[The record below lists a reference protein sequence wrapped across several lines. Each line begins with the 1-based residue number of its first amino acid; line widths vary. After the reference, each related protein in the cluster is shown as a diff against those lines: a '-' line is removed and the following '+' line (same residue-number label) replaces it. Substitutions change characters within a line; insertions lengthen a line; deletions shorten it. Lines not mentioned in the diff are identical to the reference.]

1 MKKLK
6 VFALLTLAL
15 LVLAAC
21 SGSKAKDL
29 KDEAVEFYR
38 IDNYEKALEYFQEA
52 QETKKNEVYE
62 QWIAIVERTQGYVK
76 KMEAF
81 ELNDAQM
88 YVDEMKK
95 LLPDTFEKEEREI
108 VEEKIE
114 KFQKEIDESTVLHDD
129 GRALLAEIDEQAE
142 DKDYAKAVTA
152 LKEMLED
159 HEYHPLFVEQVE
171 EKIKM
176 YEKLNQMAELSKE
189 EQKKLEDKLKEQQAK
204 AEKEKEQ
211 EKEVIEL
218 PEKQPEKKPEKQPE
232 AKPNNAPMYSRSGQT
247 VSLKGI
253 SLNMTESA
261 VQAKLGEP
269 EATEDE
275 AGIKTWLYDNGQL
288 IISMYAGR
296 VDQVIYSPKNMSLAQ
311 LQGEFQKVAK
321 EKRYKDDYGGHFYY
335 NEGEVS
341 LLMIKDEDQPAAY
354 LLYPDDNFLTYMEEG
369 DYYHPF

>member
-1 MKKLK
+1 ML
-6 VFALLTLAL
+6 F

-21 SGSKAKDL
+21 SGSKANDL
-29 KDEAVEFYR
+29 KEEAMEFYR
-38 IDNYEKALEYFQEA
+38 IDNYEKALDYFQEA
-52 QETKKNEVYE
+52 YELKKKEE
-62 QWIAIVERTQGYVK
+62 LAQWILIVERTEGYVK
-76 KMEAF
+76 KFDNF
-81 ELNDAQM
+81 EFDDAQL
-88 YVDEMKK
+88 YLDEIGK
-95 LLPDTFEKEEREI
+95 LIPESFEKEEVSL
-108 VEEKIE
+108 VEEKV
-114 KFQKEIDESTVLHDD
+114 KAFQKELDDAIVLHED
-129 GRALLAEIDEQAE
+129 GAAILSEIDEQAE
-142 DKDYAKAVTA
+142 DKDYAKALAA
-152 LKEMLED
+152 LKDMLAD
-159 HEYHPLFVEQVE
+159 HDYHPLFVKQVE
-171 EKIKM
+171 EKITM

-189 EQKKLEDKLKEQQAK
+189 EQKKLEAQLKEQKEQQAK
-204 AEKEKEQ
+204 EEKEKDKD
-211 EKEVIEL
+211 KEIVNL
-218 PEKQPEKKPEKQPE
+218 PEKKPVT
-232 AKPNNAPMYSRSGQT
+232 APLYSRSGQT

-288 IISMYAGR
+288 IIGMYAGR

-341 LLMIKDEDQPAAY
+341 LLMVKDEDQPGAY

>member
-1 MKKLK
+1 ML
-6 VFALLTLAL
+6 F

-21 SGSKAKDL
+21 SGSKANDL
-29 KDEAVEFYR
+29 KEEAMEFYR
-38 IDNYEKALEYFQEA
+38 IDNYEKALDYFQEA
-52 QETKKNEVYE
+52 YELKKKEE
-62 QWIAIVERTQGYVK
+62 LAQWILIVERTEGYVK
-76 KMEAF
+76 KFDNF
-81 ELNDAQM
+81 EFDDAQL
-88 YVDEMKK
+88 YLDEIGK
-95 LLPDTFEKEEREI
+95 LIPESFEKEEVSL
-108 VEEKIE
+108 VEEKV
-114 KFQKEIDESTVLHDD
+114 KAFQKELDDAIVLHED
-129 GRALLAEIDEQAE
+129 GAAILSEIDEQAE
-142 DKDYAKAVTA
+142 DKDYAKALAA
-152 LKEMLED
+152 LKDMLAD
-159 HEYHPLFVEQVE
+159 HDYHPLFVKQVE
-171 EKIKM
+171 EKITM

-189 EQKKLEDKLKEQQAK
+189 EQKKLEAQLKEQKEQQAK
-204 AEKEKEQ
+204 EEKEKDKD
-211 EKEVIEL
+211 KEIVNL
-218 PEKQPEKKPEKQPE
+218 PEKKPVT
-232 AKPNNAPMYSRSGQT
+232 APLYSRSGQT

-341 LLMIKDEDQPAAY
+341 LLMVKDEDQPGAY

>member
-1 MKKLK
+1 ML
-6 VFALLTLAL
+6 F

-21 SGSKAKDL
+21 SGSKANDL
-29 KDEAVEFYR
+29 KEEAMEFYR
-38 IDNYEKALEYFQEA
+38 IDNYEKALDYFQEA
-52 QETKKNEVYE
+52 YELKKKEE
-62 QWIAIVERTQGYVK
+62 LAQWILIVERTEGYVK
-76 KMEAF
+76 KFDNF
-81 ELNDAQM
+81 EFDDAQL
-88 YVDEMKK
+88 YLDEIGK
-95 LLPDTFEKEEREI
+95 LIPESFEKEEVSL
-108 VEEKIE
+108 VEEKV
-114 KFQKEIDESTVLHDD
+114 KAFQKELDDAIVLHED
-129 GRALLAEIDEQAE
+129 GAAILSEIDEQAE
-142 DKDYAKAVTA
+142 DKDYAKALAA
-152 LKEMLED
+152 LKDMLAD
-159 HEYHPLFVEQVE
+159 HDYHPLFVKQVE
-171 EKIKM
+171 EKITM

-189 EQKKLEDKLKEQQAK
+189 EQKKLEAQLKEQKEQQAK
-204 AEKEKEQ
+204 EEKEKDKD
-211 EKEVIEL
+211 KEIVNL
-218 PEKQPEKKPEKQPE
+218 PEKKPVT
-232 AKPNNAPMYSRSGQT
+232 APLYSRSGQT

-269 EATEDE
+269 EKTEDE

-288 IISMYAGR
+288 IIGMYAGR

-341 LLMIKDEDQPAAY
+341 LLMVKDEDQPGAY

>member
-95 LLPDTFEKEEREI
+95 LLPDTFEKEEQEI

-142 DKDYAKAVTA
+142 DKDYAKALAA
-152 LKEMLED
+152 LKDMLAD
-159 HEYHPLFVEQVE
+159 HDYHPLFVKQVE
-171 EKIKM
+171 EKITM

-189 EQKKLEDKLKEQQAK
+189 EQKKLEAQLKEQKEQQAK
-204 AEKEKEQ
+204 EEKEKE
-211 EKEVIEL
+211 KEIVNL
-218 PEKQPEKKPEKQPE
+218 PEKKPVT
-232 AKPNNAPMYSRSGQT
+232 APLYSRSGQT

-288 IISMYAGR
+288 IIGMYAGR

-341 LLMIKDEDQPAAY
+341 LLMVKDEDQPGAY

>member
-1 MKKLK
+1 ML
-6 VFALLTLAL
+6 F

-21 SGSKAKDL
+21 SGSKANDL
-29 KDEAVEFYR
+29 KEEAMEFYR
-38 IDNYEKALEYFQEA
+38 IDNYEKALDYFQEA
-52 QETKKNEVYE
+52 YELKKKEE
-62 QWIAIVERTQGYVK
+62 LAQWILIVERTEGYVK
-76 KMEAF
+76 KFDNF
-81 ELNDAQM
+81 EFDDAQL
-88 YVDEMKK
+88 YLDEIGK
-95 LLPDTFEKEEREI
+95 LIPESFEKEEVSL
-108 VEEKIE
+108 VEEKV
-114 KFQKEIDESTVLHDD
+114 KAFQKELDDAIVLHED
-129 GRALLAEIDEQAE
+129 GAVILSEIDEQAE
-142 DKDYAKAVTA
+142 DKDYAKALAA
-152 LKEMLED
+152 LKDMLAD
-159 HEYHPLFVEQVE
+159 HDYHPLFVKQVE
-171 EKIKM
+171 EKITM

-189 EQKKLEDKLKEQQAK
+189 EQKKLEAQLKEQKEQQAK
-204 AEKEKEQ
+204 EEKEKE
-211 EKEVIEL
+211 KEIVNL
-218 PEKQPEKKPEKQPE
+218 PEKKPVT
-232 AKPNNAPMYSRSGQT
+232 APLYSRSGQT

-269 EATEDE
+269 EKTEDE

-288 IISMYAGR
+288 IIGMYAGR

-341 LLMIKDEDQPAAY
+341 LLMVKDEDQPGAY

>member
-6 VFALLTLAL
+6 VFAVLTLAL

-62 QWIAIVERTQGYVK
+62 QWIAIVERTLGYVK

-95 LLPDTFEKEEREI
+95 LLPDTFEKEEQEI

-114 KFQKEIDESTVLHDD
+114 KFQKEINESTVLHDD

-211 EKEVIEL
+211 EKEVVEL
-218 PEKQPEKKPEKQPE
+218 PEKKPGKQPE
-232 AKPNNAPMYSRSGQT
+232 AKPNDAPIYSRSGKV

-253 SLNMTESA
+253 ALDTRKSEVELR
-261 VQAKLGEP
+261 LGKP
-269 EATEDE
+269 EKIDPED
-275 AGIKTWLYDNGQL
+275 AGLETWVYDNGQL
-288 IISMYAGR
+288 LVSFYADS
-296 VDQVIYSPKNMSLAQ
+296 VEVVTYLPKDMSVKQ
-311 LQGEFQKVAK
+311 MQDYFMKNAK
-321 EKRYKDDYGGHFYY
+321 EKRFKDDVGTHYYY
-335 NEGEVS
+335 NEDEVN
-341 LLMIKDEDQPAAY
+341 LVMVKDYGDAAAAY
-354 LLYPDDNFLTYMEEG
+354 LRYPDEMFLNLMEEG
-369 DYYHPF
+369 DNYHPF